1 MDTHKRLHEN
11 ISALADG
18 ELAQSEQELAFAALQ
33 TAEGRAAWQAYHVV
47 GDVLRDSA
55 QGALSAGFNAALAAR
70 RAAEAAYELS
80 PLTPGVN
87 DASAP
92 PFPGA
97 ANGAA
102 ASAATATATANAT
115 GAAAAASAGS
125 GSTTN
130 GATNGATTAATTANA
145 QGQDQST
152 AHVIL
157 P

>member
-33 TAEGRAAWQAYHVV
+33 TAEGRAAWKAYHVV

-70 RAAEAAYELS
+70 LAAEAAYELS

-87 DASAP
+87 DAAAP

-102 ASAATATATANAT
+102 ASAATATVNAT

-130 GATNGATTAATTANA
+130 GATTAAATTAATTANA

>member
-70 RAAEAAYELS
+70 LAAEAAYELS

-87 DASAP
+87 DAAAP

-102 ASAATATATANAT
+102 VSAATANAT

-125 GSTTN
+125 GSTTT
-130 GATNGATTAATTANA
+130 AVAPIAATTANA